1 MEDDGVAMTGGIA
14 SRDTAKPSEDI
25 LICVDVDVESTVEMK
40 TTYANGKPMNRLE
53 CVKLAI
59 TRFIH
64 DKLATNPNHRFAFA
78 TLSKSAAWL
87 KKEFTSNAESAA
99 ASLREMSATKASG
112 PADLTL
118 LFQEAAQ
125 QAKTSRAQN
134 QSLRVI
140 LIYCRSS
147 VIPTYD
153 WPVNQK
159 LFTLD
164 ILYLH
169 DRPSPDNSPHDVYDS
184 LVDAIKRVSKCEGY
198 IFGSGHGL
206 AQSFFKRMSTLL
218 SHPSQR
224 CAQADL
230 LKPPAKKP
238 AVSCDKSA
246 SDSKKAAKEPLE
258 KTKTTTTNTKRC
270 AQADLPMPPAK
281 KPAVSCDKP
290 ASDSKKAAKEPLKK
304 TTTTNTKRIHSLGN
318 EKACDVKNYGENLVG
333 SRVKILWPL
342 DNAYYE
348 AVVSTYYSAK
358 GIHRVRYVDGDE
370 ESLNMRTE
378 KWYFVNKSKLLKDK
392 EAKQMG
398 CDKEAFTI
406 PPKKKAKTSK
416 EQSTNQ
422 QSKMLSPFPP
432 IVKKEDEVPQISQRQ
447 AKQVLSSCAGQLKK
461 YPTEAVKSLS
471 VSLDKHSD
479 IVDSMCEGALDALM
493 QKEIVSNIKD
503 EQQKAAEVS
512 THELNCVPERNLE
525 HSLSLCAHDSSVNA
539 AISSMNEDGHKAGS
553 PRRETV
559 AIGGVKTQESKQ
571 LEMAQQPV
579 AEKENLADTETQK
592 HKRARVESSSLDK
605 ADGEMDK
612 KAAEGEPSC
621 RSHKSSAEPGD
632 AHPKKITQPCCVT
645 QQLAKVKQSIKDT
658 IASVRQFRSELET
671 KEQSIVDTLSI
682 VRQFRFE
689 MEKKEDNLEDSLLE
703 IDVLGEK
710 ILEINKI
717 LS

>member
-238 AVSCDKSA
+238 AVSCDK
-246 SDSKKAAKEPLE
+246 
-258 KTKTTTTNTKRC
+258 
-270 AQADLPMPPAK
+270 
-281 KPAVSCDKP
+281 P

-378 KWYFVNKSKLLKDK
+378 KWYFVNKSKLLKVGNLYLSSLGFLFCFILQIVLSFHIFCQQDK